1 VAASGAVAV
10 GRWGVA
16 ASSTKNPP
24 CPERL
29 TPLRLLMELDRAVF
43 STRKT
48 ATLRAMIAWWANSAA
63 RR

>member
-1 VAASGAVAV
+1 
-10 GRWGVA
+10 VA